1 MKKRKKYS
9 QETKLRIVKDYRKG
23 KGSVPEL
30 TLKYGITSQT
40 AVYNW
45 IYNYKRFGE
54 KGLEPLKK
62 QMAYTT
68 DFKEFMVKC
77 YLESNSSY
85 HEVCLKNGMTN
96 PSLLGKWVREYRKR
110 GILGLTS
117 LEEERALVMNHKK
130 PKKQVSTSKKS
141 NKNKSPRELEL
152 EQRIL
157 DLEIENAYLKELRR
171 LRLEE
176 TRKMNKLRESSI
188 VSEKPSD

>member
-1 MKKRKKYS
+1 M
-9 QETKLRIVKDYRKG
+9 
-23 KGSVPEL
+23 
-30 TLKYGITSQT
+30 
-40 AVYNW
+40 
-45 IYNYKRFGE
+45 
-54 KGLEPLKK
+54 
-62 QMAYTT
+62 
-68 DFKEFMVKC
+68 
-77 YLESNSSY
+77 
-85 HEVCLKNGMTN
+85 
-96 PSLLGKWVREYRKR
+96 
-110 GILGLTS
+110 
-117 LEEERALVMNHKK
+117 EEERALVMNHKK